1 MTDSWTW
8 AVVTQADPL
17 RVRLEHDTDPLNLTP
32 DSLVGGVVVGRRVW
46 VQMTGGRV
54 IVHGVAG
61 GSEWPGELRPQAGPT
76 VPPGWVLCDG
86 AAVSRTGGYAALFA
100 EIGTTWGAG
109 NGTTTFN
116 LPNLKGRVLVG
127 RDASQAEFDTLG
139 ETGGAKTHQHGVSA
153 AWAMIRAFTGNNN
166 LLARSKTADS
176 YSPTVQ
182 ATFAANSV
190 AGSGTS
196 TTGTE
201 LGGATDSG
209 SSLSPYA
216 VGNWRIKL

>member
-76 VPPGWVLCDG
+76 VPPGWALCDG
-86 AAVSRTGGYAALFA
+86 SAVSRTGVYAALFGA
-100 EIGTTWGAG
+100 IGTTWGAG

-127 RDASQAEFDTLG
+127 RDAAQTEFDVLG
-139 ETGGAKTHQHGVSA
+139 ETGGAKTHTLTTAEMPAHTHTLTPNPWINSGPWAIRGDLATHSMTVPGAPVSGS
-153 AWAMIRAFTGNNN
+153 TGGGGAHNN
-166 LLARSKTADS
+166 L
-176 YSPTVQ
+176 Q
-182 ATFAANSV
+182 
-190 AGSGTS
+190 
-196 TTGTE
+196 
-201 LGGATDSG
+201 
-209 SSLSPYA
+209 PYA